1 MPSTASPP
9 IVSESE
15 IGGPGHFLHTLAG
28 WHGLG
33 SRPSAP
39 DGGVESLHGMVEAR
53 QEFCGETVPDAPEFV
68 RDADCQGGVPPG
80 ERLGK
85 SVELG
90 FEGGEASE
98 PLV

>member
-1 MPSTASPP
+1 
-9 IVSESE
+9 
-15 IGGPGHFLHTLAG
+15 
-28 WHGLG
+28 
-33 SRPSAP
+33 
-39 DGGVESLHGMVEAR
+39 MVEAR

-98 PLV
+98 PLVQDLNLAFRHEIVSEGELPFPS